1 MNVGKILFVDSLTV
15 KKKTQMCIIIY
26 THAYTQTKTS
36 NKSFL
41 EGKTDNLPVALSE
54 KLEF

>member
-1 MNVGKILFVDSLTV
+1 MNVGKILFVDTLTV
-15 KKKTQMCIIIY
+15 KRNTY
-26 THAYTQTKTS
+26 VYNYVHTYAYIQSKTS

-41 EGKTDNLPVALSE
+41 EGKTDNLPGALSE

>member
-1 MNVGKILFVDSLTV
+1 MNVGKILFVDTLTV
-15 KKKTQMCIIIY
+15 KRNVYNYVHTY
-26 THAYTQTKTS
+26 AYIQSKTS

-41 EGKTDNLPVALSE
+41 EGKTDNLPGALSE

>member
-1 MNVGKILFVDSLTV
+1 
-15 KKKTQMCIIIY
+15 MCIIIY